1 MEFKRHRAALVRI
14 DRGCWESIQRVW
26 TLRCKHRSG
35 CRLRSLEVK
44 STWVFDW

>member
-35 CRLRSLEVK
+35 CRGVRWRWSRPGC
-44 STWVFDW
+44 SI